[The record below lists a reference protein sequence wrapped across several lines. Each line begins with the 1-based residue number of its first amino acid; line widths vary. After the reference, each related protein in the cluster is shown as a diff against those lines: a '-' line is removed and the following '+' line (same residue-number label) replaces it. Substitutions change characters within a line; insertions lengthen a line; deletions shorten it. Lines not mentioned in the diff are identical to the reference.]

1 MAPAPQTVLA
11 LSSSSLPS
19 LPSISLLPFSL
30 AHDGPA
36 PISTYFR
43 PRPYPSTSKA
53 EPAHRQASFRG
64 RRVVSTVLSLPEGYQ
79 GLVFSTSA
87 PLPPTAAQD
96 EVDEASQEREER
108 AAKRAKRAAASAAAL
123 ATNALEEEGDS
134 AAADGLRRSPRKGTT
149 VNTAAARAR
158 ERAVRA
164 AKEKAKKAAAA
175 KGKKKGGFS
184 LDSDEEEEAAEEQEE
199 QEMAAVVEVQET
211 QVVEISGAEVK
222 TDAGTLEVTSVEE
235 TTTIEVISA
244 PPPASPLRTTS
255 TLSTA
260 SASQIPSTPLSTTAS
275 FSSLN
280 PFDAPVALAR
290 DEKHLRPCATFDSI
304 EVWNPDW
311 PVAGGRVAEEDA
323 VGKTVSEWM
332 RLASKIVPHL
342 DHL

>member
-11 LSSSSLPS
+11 LASSTLPS

-43 PRPYPSTSKA
+43 PRPYPSTSGA

-87 PLPPTAAQD
+87 PLPPTAAQGD
-96 EVDEASQEREER
+96 VDEASQEREER

-123 ATNALEEEGDS
+123 ATNAVEDELDS
-134 AAADGLRRSPRKGTT
+134 TAADGLRRSPRKGTA
-149 VNTAAARAR
+149 VSTAAAWAR

-164 AKEKAKKAAAA
+164 AKEKAKTAAAA
-175 KGKKKGGFS
+175 KGKKKRGFS
-184 LDSDEEEEAAEEQEE
+184 LDSDEDEEVAEQQEE
-199 QEMAAVVEVQET
+199 QEMAGAEVQET
-211 QVVEISGAEVK
+211 QVVETSEAEV
-222 TDAGTLEVTSVEE
+222 TMDAVALEVTSVEK
-235 TTTIEVISA
+235 TTTVEVIPA
-244 PPPASPLRTTS
+244 PPPAPLRTTS

-304 EVWNPDW
+304 EIWNPDW

-332 RLASKIVPHL
+332 TLASKMVLHL
-342 DHL
+342 AHL

>member
-11 LSSSSLPS
+11 LSSSPLPS

-43 PRPYPSTSKA
+43 PRPYPSTSEA

-123 ATNALEEEGDS
+123 ATSALEEDEGDS
-134 AAADGLRRSPRKGTT
+134 AAADGLRRSPRKGTA
-149 VNTAAARAR
+149 VSTAAARAR

-164 AKEKAKKAAAA
+164 AKEKAKQAAAA
-175 KGKKKGGFS
+175 KGKNKGGFS
-184 LDSDEEEEAAEEQEE
+184 LDSDEEEQATEQQEE
-199 QEMAAVVEVQET
+199 QEMAAVEVQET
-211 QVVEISGAEVK
+211 QVVEISETEVK
-222 TDAGTLEVTSVEE
+222 TDAGTLEVTSAEE
-235 TTTIEVISA
+235 TTTIEVVAA
-244 PPPASPLRTTS
+244 PPPAPLRTTS
-255 TLSTA
+255 ALSTA

-290 DEKHLRPCATFDSI
+290 DEKHLRPCATFDTI

-332 RLASKIVPHL
+332 RLASKIHSY
-342 DHL
+342 

>member
-1 MAPAPQTVLA
+1 MTPAPHTVLA
-11 LSSSSLPS
+11 LSSTPLPS
-19 LPSISLLPFSL
+19 LPFISLLPFSL

-43 PRPYPSTSKA
+43 PRPYTSTSNY

-64 RRVVSTVLSLPEGYQ
+64 RRVVSTVLSLPDGYQ

-123 ATNALEEEGDS
+123 STSALDEVEGDS
-134 AAADGLRRSPRKGTT
+134 AVADGLRRSPRKGTALSS
-149 VNTAAARAR
+149 AAVRAR

-164 AKEKAKKAAAA
+164 AKDKAKQAAVA
-175 KGKKKGGFS
+175 KGQKKGGFS
-184 LDSDEEEEAAEEQEE
+184 LDSDDEEEVSEQQEE
-199 QEMAAVVEVQET
+199 QEMTAVEIQET
-211 QVVEISGAEVK
+211 QVVGASEAEVK
-222 TDAGTLEVTSVEE
+222 TDAGTPEIPSVDAE
-235 TTTIEVISA
+235 TTMEIVTAA
-244 PPPASPLRTTS
+244 PPAPLRTTS
-255 TLSTA
+255 ALST
-260 SASQIPSTPLSTTAS
+260 SSNSQIPSTPLSTTTS

-280 PFDAPVALAR
+280 PFEAPVALAR
-290 DEKHLRPCATFDSI
+290 DEKHLRPCATFAAI

-323 VGKTVSEWM
+323 VGKTVSEWL
-332 RLASKIVPHL
+332 RLARKIHSY
-342 DHL
+342 